1 MAGTMTL
8 SSSSCASSTTAS
20 SQRHVTK
27 QRAGASVR
35 RAKVHARSAQR
46 QAQRSMSMS
55 TTKKAAGGV
64 VCMSSSTDSNATTVE
79 KKPGVMDN
87 VVNDIFTRSGNEA
100 LGYMEEDSA
109 GQSNIF
115 AYEPAKPYESDEG
128 AKLGTV
134 SGAIFASITVAA
146 TLAIGYAGGKLYKS
160 GLAASLGGSKLQSL
174 SYYSTT
180 IEAELGSSNA
190 FSFFPADTSTED
202 AKTEP
207 VESAQVVEIT
217 EIAEIAEATPVEA
230 VADAPEVIVSDG
242 VSLE

>member
-1 MAGTMTL
+1 MTL
-8 SSSSCASSTTAS
+8 SSSSCASTTAA
-20 SQRHVTK
+20 SQRHVVK
-27 QRAGASVR
+27 QRLGAAR
-35 RAKVHARSAQR
+35 RHSYGKIHARSAKR
-46 QAQRSMSMS
+46 QSMT
-55 TTKKAAGGV
+55 TTKKAAGV

-134 SGAIFASITVAA
+134 SGAIFATITVAA

-160 GLAASLGGSKLQSL
+160 SLTASLGNKLQSL
-174 SYYSTT
+174 SYYQTT
-180 IEAELGSSNA
+180 IEAEISSSNA
-190 FSFFPADTSTED
+190 FSFFPTDTSED

-207 VESAQVVEIT
+207 VESAEVVESAEIV
-217 EIAEIAEATPVEA
+217 EIAEIAE
-230 VADAPEVIVSDG
+230 VAPADTAAIPEVVSDV